1 MFLYQCLEQ
10 IIAFLIKIKNIN
22 WIVEWTR
29 LENTRALD
37 LGGGD
42 FGIPIFFS
50 SGYRTH
56 YEGLFRSSMVYFQI
70 RFSCQLSEK
79 LALDW
84 GWWLRFFALKLID
97 INAYWYCTLK
107 KNSWLRNVRLFWY
120 IMIYIHKSLCYC
132 LSLFFFYKMVIV
144 LLDIFSC
151 GFEKNYHFHLTVLT
165 GN

>member
-1 MFLYQCLEQ
+1 MFLYQCLKQ
-10 IIAFLIKIKNIN
+10 IIAFLIKIKNSN

-50 SGYRTH
+50 SGHRTH

-70 RFSCQLSEK
+70 RFSCQLSQK
-79 LALDW
+79 HALDW

-97 INAYWYCTLK
+97 INAYWYCTSK
-107 KNSWLRNVRLFWY
+107 KIIDCEMFVCFDTLWSIFTNQCVFVLA
-120 IMIYIHKSLCYC
+120 C
-132 LSLFFFYKMVIV
+132 FF
-144 LLDIFSC
+144 
-151 GFEKNYHFHLTVLT
+151 
-165 GN
+165 